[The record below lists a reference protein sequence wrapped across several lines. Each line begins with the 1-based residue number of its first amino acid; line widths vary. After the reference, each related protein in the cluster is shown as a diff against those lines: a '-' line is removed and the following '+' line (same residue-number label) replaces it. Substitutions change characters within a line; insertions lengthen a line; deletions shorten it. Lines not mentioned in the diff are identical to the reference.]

1 MSVLKANWLAEVAF
15 ESEKLGFRWLEV
27 HIMKKFDLSLGLVH
41 WKPLLNER
49 WKCHVLNR
57 EALFEPYSV
66 MFQGFCVSIKVG
78 LMFQP

>member
-1 MSVLKANWLAEVAF
+1 
-15 ESEKLGFRWLEV
+15 
-27 HIMKKFDLSLGLVH
+27 MKKFDLSLVLVH

-49 WKCHVLNR
+49 SKCNVLNR

-66 MFQGFCVSIKVG
+66 MFQGFCVSIKVS